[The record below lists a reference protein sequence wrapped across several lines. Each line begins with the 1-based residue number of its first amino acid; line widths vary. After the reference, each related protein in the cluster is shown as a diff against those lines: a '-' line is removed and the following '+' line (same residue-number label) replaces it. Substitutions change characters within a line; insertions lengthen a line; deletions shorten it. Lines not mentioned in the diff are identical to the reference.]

1 MGNTLDIPT
10 VVRYTANLIAKLDQ
24 QNKKSDTDFK
34 KTKAD
39 LEKSI
44 ANGTI
49 PMLKLLRPKLE
60 QEVDDMDDG
69 MSKVEEAK
77 VQIGALQDDQGYAST
92 HFEQIKKLLEKVT
105 DIQNDLTA
113 RIKLAR
119 DLDARALKAWD
130 AAEGSQDE
138 AEHELAV
145 LKDTVGD
152 IKKVVDKNEPDI
164 PKQADAARKAYAAR
178 NQKGLTDARTKLI
191 DYHKP
196 STQIPLARD
205 KVNKF
210 MKKYHYHDLT
220 TEAQYLLDDLMQME
234 DAMKDLDK
242 IIQELMDLHQVA
254 QIDMGKACKVLAIA
268 TKDQARLAKVLNGQP
283 AAYQKGLEALA
294 NDLEL
299 DSTGKEMLAKLE
311 KAQLV

>member
-10 VVRYTANLIAKLDQ
+10 VVRYTANLITKLDQ

-44 ANGTI
+44 TNGTI

-119 DLDARALKAWD
+119 DLD
-130 AAEGSQDE
+130 
-138 AEHELAV
+138 
-145 LKDTVGD
+145 
-152 IKKVVDKNEPDI
+152 
-164 PKQADAARKAYAAR
+164 
-178 NQKGLTDARTKLI
+178 
-191 DYHKP
+191 
-196 STQIPLARD
+196 
-205 KVNKF
+205 
-210 MKKYHYHDLT
+210 
-220 TEAQYLLDDLMQME
+220 
-234 DAMKDLDK
+234 
-242 IIQELMDLHQVA
+242 
-254 QIDMGKACKVLAIA
+254 
-268 TKDQARLAKVLNGQP
+268 
-283 AAYQKGLEALA
+283 
-294 NDLEL
+294 
-299 DSTGKEMLAKLE
+299 
-311 KAQLV
+311 